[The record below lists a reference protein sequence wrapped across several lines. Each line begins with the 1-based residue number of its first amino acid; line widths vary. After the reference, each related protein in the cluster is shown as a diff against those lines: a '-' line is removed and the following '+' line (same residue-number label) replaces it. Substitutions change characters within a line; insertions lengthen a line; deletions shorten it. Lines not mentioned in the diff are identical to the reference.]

1 MSKTYDLTKIPDI
14 LRAVAK
20 AKNIKWSL
28 ATSNKG
34 GALIS
39 FKNPSA
45 KKLAW
50 AAGILGVKVS
60 QIYQV
65 QEGLLS
71 VESITESGGTPIT
84 GEQGGD
90 PVTGTEEGGT
100 PVQP

>member
-14 LRAVAK
+14 LRAIAK
-20 AKNIKWSL
+20 AKKIKWSL

-39 FKNPSA
+39 FKNPSS
-45 KKLAW
+45 KKLTW
-50 AAGILGVKVS
+50 AAGILNVKVS

-65 QEGLLS
+65 QERTLT
-71 VESITESGGTPIT
+71 VESITEDGGTPIT
-84 GEQGGD
+84 GEDGGT

-100 PVQP
+100 AVQS